1 MSGNSLEAERQAILD
16 RMQAR
21 RERYRLML
29 TSGIDLNDESVVVE
43 PHPAAYPA
51 RHSFAPEEV
60 QPADVPVY
68 RQRFQ
73 AAPLS
78 ARHGTAVRML
88 MEHPFLI
95 ALGVAA
101 VVAIGPRRIFRGVT
115 KGGTVLSAVAVRNQ
129 SNVDMIG
136 RLVTMLGAYMQG
148 RTQQ

>member
-29 TSGIDLNDESVVVE
+29 MSGADLDDEAVVVE
-43 PHPAAYPA
+43 PHTATYPP
-51 RHSFAPEEV
+51 RHSFAPDEA
-60 QPADVPVY
+60 QPVSVPAY

-73 AAPLS
+73 AAPVS
-78 ARHGTAVRML
+78 ARHGTVVRVL
-88 MEHPFLI
+88 MEHPFLV

-115 KGGTVLSAVAVRNQ
+115 RGGTVLSTMAVRNQ

-136 RLVTMLGAYMQG
+136 RIVTMLGAYMQG
-148 RTQQ
+148 RTQR